1 MSKVKS
7 SLFRNA
13 QYEKRGSLPEAG
25 KAHSHDNHHH
35 HIIMLVI
42 RKQKGGGW
50 TCICIALRFG
60 RKPLLVF
67 SGSAMTICLGV
78 LGYYYKMMEDGQ
90 NVESVSWLPLTC
102 IGMFNV
108 VFSLGY
114 GSVPYSIISEL
125 FPPETKGIA
134 GSISIMTNWFLV
146 FFVTRTFH
154 VLTHI
159 LHESVTFWLF
169 ASVCAMSALFAFV
182 YVPETK
188 GKTLQEIQTK
198 LARRKK
204 REREPAGEPK
214 PMPIAPA

>member
-1 MSKVKS
+1 MMVV
-7 SLFRNA
+7 
-13 QYEKRGSLPEAG
+13 
-25 KAHSHDNHHH
+25 H
-35 HIIMLVI
+35 
-42 RKQKGGGW
+42 
-50 TCICIALRFG
+50 RFG

-67 SGSAMTICLGV
+67 SGSAMTICLGI
-78 LGYYYKMMEDGQ
+78 LGYYYKMKEDNQ
-90 NVESVSWLPLTC
+90 DITWISWLPLTC

-146 FFVTRTFH
+146 FLVTRTFH
-154 VLTHI
+154 ILTRM

-188 GKTLQEIQTK
+188 GKSLQEIQTK

-204 REREPAGEPK
+204 DRGRKHEAVEPK
-214 PMPIAPA
+214 PLPLAPA

>member
-1 MSKVKS
+1 
-7 SLFRNA
+7 
-13 QYEKRGSLPEAG
+13 
-25 KAHSHDNHHH
+25 
-35 HIIMLVI
+35 
-42 RKQKGGGW
+42 
-50 TCICIALRFG
+50 
-60 RKPLLVF
+60 
-67 SGSAMTICLGV
+67 MTVCLGV
-78 LGYYYKMMEDGQ
+78 LGYYYRMMEDGQ
-90 NVESVSWLPLTC
+90 NVDALTWLPLTC

-146 FFVTRTFH
+146 FLVTRTFH
-154 VLTHI
+154 MLTKA

-169 ASVCAMSALFAFV
+169 ASVCAMSALFAYV

-188 GKTLQEIQTK
+188 GKTLHEIQMK

-204 REREPAGEPK
+204 RDKREAAGSSETK
-214 PMPIAPA
+214 PMPLAPA

>member
-1 MSKVKS
+1 
-7 SLFRNA
+7 
-13 QYEKRGSLPEAG
+13 
-25 KAHSHDNHHH
+25 
-35 HIIMLVI
+35 
-42 RKQKGGGW
+42 
-50 TCICIALRFG
+50 
-60 RKPLLVF
+60 
-67 SGSAMTICLGV
+67 MTICLGV
-78 LGYYYKMMEDGQ
+78 LGYYYRMQEDGQ
-90 NVESVSWLPLTC
+90 DMSAFGWVPLTC

-146 FFVTRTFH
+146 FVVTRFFH
-154 VLTHI
+154 GLIEVLKQ
-159 LHESVTFWLF
+159 SRTFWLF
-169 ASVCAMSALFAFV
+169 SAVCAVSALFAFV

-204 REREPAGEPK
+204 NRRVDPQASAL
-214 PMPIAPA
+214 APA